1 MKQVAIIGAGVSG
14 LTVAHMLAKKGYST
28 TIFEKESQPGGLIRC
43 KRINGSL
50 FHICGGHIF
59 NSKRQDVLEWFWSIF
74 NRDVEFSKANRNSI
88 VFMENG
94 LKIPYPIENHMYF
107 FDEKIQKEFIDDLI
121 KISQKTDNSP
131 QNFGDFLKQ
140 RFGETLYRL
149 YFKPYN
155 EKIWRKDLNSVP
167 LSWLEG
173 KLPMPTVTEMIYNNI
188 NHVEEKA
195 FVHST
200 FWYEKKNGSQFLA
213 DKLAEGLNIKYNTPI
228 NSIEYI
234 NNKWNI
240 NKMIFD
246 YVIFC
251 GNIKDLPTFVTGLN
265 LQKYKEDIEK
275 LEYHGT
281 TSVFCKIDS
290 NPYSWIY
297 QPSKQ
302 HESHRIICTG
312 NFAESNNAEG
322 IMTATIEFTDYIN
335 EEDIKENLKKMPL
348 NPQYITHCY
357 NKYTYPIQNKDTRKI
372 IQDLKSY
379 MKQFNFFFTG
389 RFANWEYYNMDIA
402 MGAAM
407 DLCKTL

>member
-121 KISQKTDNSP
+121 KISQKTNNSP

-200 FWYEKKNGSQFLA
+200 FWYEKKTDHNFWQ
-213 DKLAEGLNIKYNTPI
+213 I
-228 NSIEYI
+228 N
-234 NNKWNI
+234 
-240 NKMIFD
+240 
-246 YVIFC
+246 
-251 GNIKDLPTFVTGLN
+251 
-265 LQKYKEDIEK
+265 
-275 LEYHGT
+275 
-281 TSVFCKIDS
+281 
-290 NPYSWIY
+290 
-297 QPSKQ
+297 
-302 HESHRIICTG
+302 
-312 NFAESNNAEG
+312 
-322 IMTATIEFTDYIN
+322 
-335 EEDIKENLKKMPL
+335 
-348 NPQYITHCY
+348 
-357 NKYTYPIQNKDTRKI
+357 
-372 IQDLKSY
+372 
-379 MKQFNFFFTG
+379 
-389 RFANWEYYNMDIA
+389 
-402 MGAAM
+402 
-407 DLCKTL
+407 

>member
-121 KISQKTDNSP
+121 KISQKTNNSP

-348 NPQYITHCY
+348 NPQYMHI
-357 NKYTYPIQNKDTRKI
+357 PADTRSAFPVI
-372 IQDLKSY
+372 SVQSPVSIQCCWQS
-379 MKQFNFFFTG
+379 
-389 RFANWEYYNMDIA
+389 
-402 MGAAM
+402 
-407 DLCKTL
+407 